1 MNQPDAPIQL
11 EPREA
16 RVLGVLVEKEL
27 TTPEQYPLSVNAT
40 TAGCNQKSNR
50 QPVMDLSD
58 TEVQMQLD
66 KLVVAGLVGRVH
78 PASSR
83 VPRYR
88 HNLVEVLGIDP
99 TKAAILAELMMR
111 GPQSRGELRTR
122 AGRMA
127 RLDSLEELEANL
139 RPLLERGLVV
149 ALPPLPG
156 SRAGRYAQRLAPD
169 AHPLEADPVPGPLG
183 EARAA
188 AAGQPGPAAP
198 SPGSATELEAR
209 VARLERQLAALAEQ
223 LGADLPSD
231 PS

>member
-1 MNQPDAPIQL
+1 MTSTLQL
-11 EPREA
+11 QPREA

-27 TTPEQYPLSVNAT
+27 TTPEQYPLSVNAA

-50 QPVMDLSD
+50 QPVMDLSE

-66 KLVVAGLVGRVH
+66 KLIVAGLVGRVH

-88 HNLVEVLGIDP
+88 HNLVEKLDIDA

-111 GPQSRGELRTR
+111 GPQTRGELRTR
-122 AGRMA
+122 ASRMA

-139 RPLLERGLVV
+139 RPLLERGLVA

-169 AHPLEADPVPGPLG
+169 AHPLDAEPVPGPLG

-188 AAGQPGPAAP
+188 APGEPPAP
-198 SPGSATELEAR
+198 SPAADELEAR

-223 LGADLPSD
+223 LGAELPAEPD
-231 PS
+231 PDPA

>member
-1 MNQPDAPIQL
+1 MTSPIQL

-16 RVLGVLVEKEL
+16 RVLGVLIEKEL
-27 TTPEQYPLSVNAT
+27 TTPEQYPLSLNAT

-50 QPVMDLSD
+50 HPVLDLSD

-66 KLVVAGLVGRVH
+66 KLIVAGLVGRVH

-88 HNLVEVLGIDP
+88 HNLVEVLELDA
-99 TKAAILAELMMR
+99 TKVAILAELMMR
-111 GPQSRGELRTR
+111 GPQTRGELRTR

-127 RLDSLEELEANL
+127 RLESLDELEANL
-139 RPLLERGLVV
+139 RPLLERELIV

-169 AHPLEADPVPGPLG
+169 AHPLEAEPQAGPLG
-183 EARAA
+183 MARAA
-188 AAGQPGPAAP
+188 SEEPRPAAP
-198 SPGSATELEAR
+198 APDDLEQR
-209 VARLERQLAALAEQ
+209 VARLERQVAALAEQ
-223 LGADLPSD
+223 LGAELPGEDS
-231 PS
+231 